1 MKTKKIIAI
10 ASAVIL
16 AVSSLAGCGS
26 NNKKV
31 EEGNITLTAY
41 DKNVT
46 TSFGNDDVSSEII
59 KKTGVTLDYNQASG
73 DAKEKLNLMLASNDY
88 PDLILIDRSSG
99 MIDKFIS
106 AKALIPLEDLIEEYA
121 PNIKEQYG
129 EYLNRSK
136 SEDGHI
142 YGLPNWYGI
151 DEEPVLAF
159 MIRKDYLSE
168 VAPEEVVNGDRPIT
182 QSEFIEYLKAFKK
195 KHPDIDGKTSIPLTM
210 WSENWGS
217 AIGSFKGMFGMKTY
231 AEKDGALQLDFKDEN
246 YDEKWFFGDNGTAYF
261 VIYSIY
267 KDGVLELQ
275 WGLGRVPIKE

>member
-16 AVSSLAGCGS
+16 AVSSLAGCGG

-129 EYLNRSK
+129 NILIAQRVK
-136 SEDGHI
+136 TVI
-142 YGLPNWYGI
+142 
-151 DEEPVLAF
+151 F
-159 MIRKDYLSE
+159 M
-168 VAPEEVVNGDRPIT
+168 
-182 QSEFIEYLKAFKK
+182 
-195 KHPDIDGKTSIPLTM
+195 
-210 WSENWGS
+210 
-217 AIGSFKGMFGMKTY
+217 
-231 AEKDGALQLDFKDEN
+231 DFQT
-246 YDEKWFFGDNGTAYF
+246 GTA
-261 VIYSIY
+261 
-267 KDGVLELQ
+267 
-275 WGLGRVPIKE
+275 